1 MKHIS
6 HASQIKTRKTK
17 WDDGVAPG
25 VNEADKLENVKY
37 MEPWMLHKSPTITV
51 TLPMLID
58 GIG

>member
-1 MKHIS
+1 MHHKS
-6 HASQIKTRKTK
+6 KQGRQKA